1 MVSSAKESLSGL
13 GISSGDRALR
23 NSQLN
28 LLLQGVLSVVFPQS
42 LEVRLSGDLGT
53 HLMREHEIF
62 LLDNLRGE
70 HVDLLPLSL
79 EFSSA
84 LFSGGVNTEDDV
96 LGLVGI
102 VERVKL
108 LLHVVNM
115 TIVSKPVDL
124 GLLVEEKSGAQT
136 LSKVLQSEPF
146 DGISLNTLT
155 DELHGGGLSMEIVEG
170 VLPCLSGVSINLPAA
185 SLLGGSP
192 LRDFETLEES
202 SGSSVELDLSNT
214 FSQSI
219 RVEILSINMVHVI
232 GLLMELIHVEI
243 LDSDT
248 NLAGLLNMES
258 IGDKGNIRVEE
269 PNNISDSG
277 LNLVSRVEEHF
288 NPSVNS

>member
-1 MVSSAKESLSGL
+1 M
-13 GISSGDRALR
+13 
-23 NSQLN
+23 
-28 LLLQGVLSVVFPQS
+28 
-42 LEVRLSGDLGT
+42 
-53 HLMREHEIF
+53 
-62 LLDNLRGE
+62 
-70 HVDLLPLSL
+70 DLLPLSL